1 MRILIFTILSL
12 VYLAGGV
19 FAYRRRHSS
28 RRWYFVSGA
37 IVAGLFAAWLAFGF
51 ADSHPE
57 SGTGL
62 TSVEW
67 LDSRASDISYLRSK
81 DPGGV
86 FVYEFHITSTDFDAL
101 AKERDW
107 HMVPQGGLCSILRY
121 TFFLPETDARRQKPL
136 IADVKKGLFF
146 ENRHSNGGGIT
157 VLYDTNALRAYVFQS
172 SR

>member
-1 MRILIFTILSL
+1 MRILIVTILSL
-12 VYLAGGV
+12 VFLAGGFFV
-19 FAYRRRHSS
+19 YRRSHSS
-28 RRWYFVSGA
+28 HRWYFVSGA

-51 ADSHPE
+51 AYSHPK

-67 LDSRASDISYLRSK
+67 LDSKASDISYFRSK

-86 FVYEFHITSTDFDAL
+86 LVYEFHITSTDFDAL